1 MQSIIK
7 IFKFIA
13 SLVVCLIL
21 FISVGSNLGSF
32 DESPNFM
39 AIGANL
45 LLWGGI
51 FWLINRKGGKRKGQ
65 SKNGSG

>member
-21 FISVGSNLGSF
+21 FISVGSSLGSS

-45 LLWGGI
+45 LLCGGI
-51 FWLINRKGGKRKGQ
+51 IWLINRKGGKRKGQ